1 PVQGPVGPWP
11 GVQGGGAPLRATIGA
26 GGAALPLLL
35 LAACAPPSP
44 ARPPE
49 AGLAAT
55 ATVAEIRSG
64 QAPNCNASGAAIHLG
79 GGRFV
84 TAAHVVD
91 GSVQRLRGF
100 CPPDRQGQPAITL
113 GVRGTEAPARILRA
127 GRDRVDAGI
136 GQRYLGGEDLAIIA
150 PTRPL
155 PGLPAATPCAT
166 PPPPGTPALLVTP
179 RRSIR
184 TRLLAPWSD
193 PDRAFGSYLEIP
205 ETLAP
210 GESGGAVFVATSGCL
225 AGIVSHRDSDGG
237 PPSTRLVP
245 ASTIARFMQ
254 P

>member
-1 PVQGPVGPWP
+1 MGPWP
-11 GVQGGGAPLRATIGA
+11 GVQGGGAPL
-26 GGAALPLLL
+26 LLLLL
-35 LAACAPPSP
+35 LAACAPP

-49 AGLAAT
+49 AGLSAT

-64 QAPNCNASGAAIHLG
+64 EAPSCNASGAAIHLG

-84 TAAHVVD
+84 TAAPVVD

-100 CPPDRQGQPAITL
+100 CPADRQGQPAITI

-136 GQRYLGGEDLAIIA
+136 GQRYFDGEDLAIVA
-150 PTRPL
+150 PARPL
-155 PGLPAATPCAT
+155 PGLPAATLCAAT
-166 PPPPGTPALLVTP
+166 PAPGTPALLVTP
-179 RRSIR
+179 RRAIR

-193 PDRAFGSYLEIP
+193 PDRAFGTYLEIP

-210 GESGGAVFVATSGCL
+210 GESGGAVFVAASGCL

-245 ASTIARFMQ
+245 ASTIARFLT

>member
-1 PVQGPVGPWP
+1 MGVG
-11 GVQGGGAPLRATIGA
+11 AT
-26 GGAALPLLL
+26 LLL
-35 LAACAPPSP
+35 LAACAPTPS
-44 ARPPE
+44 RPPE

-64 QAPNCNASGAAIHLG
+64 QAPSCNASGAAIHLG

-100 CPPDRQGQPAITL
+100 CPPDRPGGTYGQPAITL

-127 GRDRVDAGI
+127 GQDRVDPGI
-136 GQRYLGGEDLAIIA
+136 GQRYLGGEDLAIVT
-150 PTRPL
+150 PTRTL
-155 PGLPAATPCAT
+155 PALPAATPCAAQ
-166 PPPPGTPALLVTP
+166 PPPGTPALLVTP
-179 RRSIR
+179 RRAIR
-184 TRLLAPWSD
+184 TRLLAPWTD
-193 PDRAFGSYLEIP
+193 PDARFGEYLEIP

-210 GESGGAVFVATSGCL
+210 GESGGAVFEAASGCL

-245 ASTIARFMQ
+245 ASTIARFLT